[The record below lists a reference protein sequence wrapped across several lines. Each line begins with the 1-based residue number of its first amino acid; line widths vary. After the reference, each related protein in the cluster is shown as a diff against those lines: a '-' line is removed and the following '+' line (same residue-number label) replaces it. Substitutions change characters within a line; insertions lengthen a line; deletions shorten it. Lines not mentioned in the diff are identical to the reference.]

1 VRGDRAILMVRGRR
15 SPRGPSR
22 RGARRSDKASDQ
34 FGDFIRRVQC
44 EMTGVEKVNLSV
56 RHIVAIG
63 LRREI
68 EREVLLAPDH
78 QQERLL
84 LAHPC
89 LPLGV
94 ILHVRAVAVEE
105 IALNVALARLL
116 EKIKFIGPEI
126 RVIAFDVGIV
136 ADMADFTL
144 SGQRGTARGRSSCA
158 RKPRPLFRADRFQ
171 SWDARRLVRRSLMC
185 PLRQLGFRRPS
196 LEDCDFR

>member
-1 VRGDRAILMVRGRR
+1 
-15 SPRGPSR
+15 
-22 RGARRSDKASDQ
+22 
-34 FGDFIRRVQC
+34 
-44 EMTGVEKVNLSV
+44 MTGVEKVNLSV

-63 LRREI
+63 LRLREI
-68 EREVLLAPDH
+68 EREVLLAPHH

-94 ILHVRAVAVEE
+94 ILHVRAVVVEE
-105 IALNVALARLL
+105 IALNVGLARLV

-144 SGQRGTARGRSSCA
+144 SGQRGTVRGRSSCA

-171 SWDARRLVRRSLMC
+171 SWDARRSVRRSLMC

>member
-1 VRGDRAILMVRGRR
+1 
-15 SPRGPSR
+15 
-22 RGARRSDKASDQ
+22 
-34 FGDFIRRVQC
+34 
-44 EMTGVEKVNLSV
+44 MTGVENVNLSV

-63 LRREI
+63 LRLREI

-94 ILHVRAVAVEE
+94 ILYVRAVAVEE
-105 IALNVALARLL
+105 IALNVGLARLL

-136 ADMADFTL
+136 ADMADFT
-144 SGQRGTARGRSSCA
+144 SSERRGTVRCRSSCA